1 MRGNLVTIRFLRK
14 KCNFIHAGNPEAF
27 RQISHYR
34 HYRLQPAG
42 NLYAGVCSCHFSR
55 SFDLFSTRE
64 KHDFLLKQNKLV
76 FGVLMFRKNLKV
88 TSKTEGDII
97 DITPGV
103 TNAVRE
109 SGVQE
114 GLVHLFVQHSTAALT
129 TIEYEPGVLSDLR
142 RALSVFA
149 PDNAIYAHNARW
161 GDGNGRSH
169 VKAALV
175 GPSITI
181 PVSDG
186 SVMCGTWQ
194 NIVLLEL
201 DVNAGRDRTIICTVT
216 GD

>member
-1 MRGNLVTIRFLRK
+1 
-14 KCNFIHAGNPEAF
+14 
-27 RQISHYR
+27 
-34 HYRLQPAG
+34 
-42 NLYAGVCSCHFSR
+42 
-55 SFDLFSTRE
+55 
-64 KHDFLLKQNKLV
+64 
-76 FGVLMFRKNLKV
+76 MFRKNINV

-103 TNAVRE
+103 TSAVRE

>member
-1 MRGNLVTIRFLRK
+1 
-14 KCNFIHAGNPEAF
+14 
-27 RQISHYR
+27 
-34 HYRLQPAG
+34 
-42 NLYAGVCSCHFSR
+42 
-55 SFDLFSTRE
+55 
-64 KHDFLLKQNKLV
+64 
-76 FGVLMFRKNLKV
+76 MFRKNINV

-103 TNAVRE
+103 TSAVRE

-149 PDNAIYAHNARW
+149 PDNASYAHNARW